1 MSAFPFQTSVG
12 AQHPGHGSLDRARWA
27 WRFSSPA
34 HQDYSPLRRLVNA
47 DTPAG
52 FCPDASGDADRPLLD
67 TCSARTQNG
76 LRARPPVEA
85 TPAMPDPSSLA
96 HELQALI
103 GEQVVVDVK
112 HAYLYIGTLTKI
124 GKDALV
130 LKDADVHFC
139 QDSYTTAELYLLET
153 KKNGIRPN
161 RHVVY
166 VMLAEV
172 LSISRLSDV
181 VEY

>member
-1 MSAFPFQTSVG
+1 
-12 AQHPGHGSLDRARWA
+12 
-27 WRFSSPA
+27 
-34 HQDYSPLRRLVNA
+34 
-47 DTPAG
+47 
-52 FCPDASGDADRPLLD
+52 
-67 TCSARTQNG
+67 
-76 LRARPPVEA
+76 
-85 TPAMPDPSSLA
+85 MPDPSSLA